1 MKSLT
6 SRSVDLLRKEYPL
19 VETVERFN
27 SFTKRRH
34 DLFGIIDILAVR
46 DNEILMVQ
54 TTSKSNMR
62 SRVIKIEDSDALPVL
77 RKAEISIHVHGW
89 YKENNRWRVK
99 IIDLS

>member
-34 DLFGIIDILAVR
+34 DLFGIIDILAVS

-89 YKENNRWRVK
+89 YKENGRWRVK

>member
-1 MKSLT
+1 M
-6 SRSVDLLRKEYPL
+6 

-34 DLFGIIDILAVR
+34 DLFGIIDILAVS

-89 YKENNRWRVK
+89 YKENGRWRVK